1 MLGLAL
7 HDLTSCA
14 NIAQRGKKYNI
25 KTEIIQ
31 CKKFSVFKAANVL
44 LMKVVD
50 WTVEFSKIQCYT
62 SHFVR
67 KKLLVSFIAEWT
79 HLLQPTWSTNLS
91 SRGGVFRPSIRPIP
105 AGRRGGGVGSVGG
118 GRTWGGESLGWGG
131 RLPGLVRSGRILSNV
146 SYIQVDYACTFL
158 LETVLC
164 FTGEIL
170 KTIGLRMYNTVLWF
184 TMKLQS
190 VTNNLDYASTVFLI
204 HELYFS
210 K

>member
-1 MLGLAL
+1 MIWPLVHIFHKGEKW
-7 HDLTSCA
+7 C
-14 NIAQRGKKYNI
+14 NI
-25 KTEIIQ
+25 KNEIIQ
-31 CKKFSVFKAANVL
+31 CKKFAVFKTANVL

-50 WTVEFSKIQCYT
+50 WSWTVKFSKIQCYK

-118 GRTWGGESLGWGG
+118 GRTWGGGSLGWGG

-146 SYIQVDYACTFL
+146 SYSQVDYPCTFL
-158 LETVLC
+158 LKTVLR
-164 FTGEIL
+164 FIGEI
-170 KTIGLRMYNTVLWF
+170 KTIGLHMYNKVLWF
-184 TMKLQS
+184 TALWSYSQ
-190 VTNNLDYASTVFLI
+190 
-204 HELYFS
+204 
-210 K
+210 

>member
-1 MLGLAL
+1 MIWPLVHIL
-7 HDLTSCA
+7 HKEE
-14 NIAQRGKKYNI
+14 KKDNI
-25 KTEIIQ
+25 KDEIIH

-105 AGRRGGGVGSVGG
+105 ARRRGGGVCSLGGRGAGG
-118 GRTWGGESLGWGG
+118 GGSLGGRG
-131 RLPGLVRSGRILSNV
+131 RLPGLVRSRRVLSNV
-146 SYIQVDYACTFL
+146 SYCQVDYTCTFL
-158 LETVLC
+158 LKIVLC
-164 FTGEIL
+164 FTGEIQT
-170 KTIGLRMYNTVLWF
+170 KWIMHVQYSIVVYYEVTVSN
-184 TMKLQS
+184 KQ
-190 VTNNLDYASTVFLI
+190 LDCASTFL
-204 HELYFS
+204 LNC